1 MQIPKT
7 KHFIFDMDGVIIDS
21 APEVE
26 AFWEDWARKENVP
39 FDDEI
44 VVKYIHG
51 RTSRET
57 IQNLFARS
65 TAEVRQTISEAATAF
80 DHNMRPGLIN
90 GAGDFLQQLH
100 GFGYSLGLVTSSPK
114 DRVKILLELHNIY
127 HVFENIVSGDDI
139 VNGKPDPE
147 PYLKMAA
154 LMDIQPAV
162 CVVFED
168 SNSGIQSAL
177 AAGMNVVT
185 VHNMNIVDKHI
196 LFNIRDFSEMS
207 ASDFYAEKL
216 MPVKDE

>member
-21 APEVE
+21 TPEVE

-44 VVKYIHG
+44 VIKYIHG

-57 IQNLFARS
+57 IQNLFSKS
-65 TAEVRQTISEAATAF
+65 TTEVRKTISEAATAF
-80 DHNMRPGLIN
+80 DLNMRPGLIK
-90 GAGDFLQQLH
+90 GAGGFLKQLY

-114 DRVKILLELHNIY
+114 DRIKILLELHNIY
-127 HVFENIVSGDDI
+127 HVFENIISGDDI
-139 VNGKPDPE
+139 INGKPDPE
-147 PYLKMAA
+147 PYLKMAT
-154 LMDIQPAV
+154 LINVEPAE

-177 AAGMNVVT
+177 AAGMHVVSVGNT
-185 VHNMNIVDKHI
+185 NLFNQKI
-196 LFNIRDFSEMS
+196 LFNIRDFGDMS
-207 ASDFYAEKL
+207 ASEEYVENL
-216 MPVKDE
+216 ILN

>member
-1 MQIPKT
+1 
-7 KHFIFDMDGVIIDS
+7 MDGVIIDS
-21 APEVE
+21 TPEVE
-26 AFWEDWARKENVP
+26 AFWEDWANKENVP

-44 VVKYIHG
+44 VIKYIHG

-57 IQNLFARS
+57 IQNLFAKS

-80 DHNMRPGLIN
+80 DLNMRPGLIK
-90 GAGDFLQQLH
+90 GAGYFLKQLS
-100 GFGYSLGLVTSSPK
+100 GFGYSIGLVTSSPK

-127 HVFENIVSGDDI
+127 HVFQNIITGDDI
-139 VNGKPDPE
+139 INGKPDPE

-154 LMDIQPAV
+154 LMTVHPAE

-185 VHNMNIVDKHI
+185 VHNSNIANEHI
-196 LFNIRDFSEMS
+196 LFNIRDFTDMS
-207 ASDFYAEKL
+207 ASDFYVEKL
-216 MPVKDE
+216 SQSEKTGAGS

>member
-1 MQIPKT
+1 MRIHKT

-21 APEVE
+21 TPEVE

-39 FDDEI
+39 FDDGI
-44 VVKYIHG
+44 VIKYIHG

-57 IQNLFARS
+57 IQNLFAKS
-65 TAEVRQTISEAATAF
+65 TAEVRQSISEAATAF
-80 DHNMRPGLIN
+80 DLNMRPGLIK
-90 GAGDFLQQLH
+90 GAGDFLKQLY

-114 DRVKILLELHNIY
+114 DRIKILLELHNIY
-127 HVFENIVSGDDI
+127 HVFENIISGDDI
-139 VNGKPDPE
+139 TNGKPDPE

-154 LMDIQPAV
+154 VMNVEPAE

-177 AAGMNVVT
+177 AAGMGVVT
-185 VHNMNIVDKHI
+185 VDNNNIVSEQI

-207 ASDFYAEKL
+207 ASALFAEKS
-216 MPVKDE
+216 VSN